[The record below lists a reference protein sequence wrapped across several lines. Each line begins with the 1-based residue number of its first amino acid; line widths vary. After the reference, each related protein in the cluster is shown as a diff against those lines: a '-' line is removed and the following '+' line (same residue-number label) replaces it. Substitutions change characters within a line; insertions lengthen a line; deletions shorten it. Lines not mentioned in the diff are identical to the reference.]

1 MNCEINKLLI
11 NFCIDRI
18 IVNIVYRENSQKYF
32 TFPKQVEKLC
42 EQDWFKWN
50 FYCAKENFIKQII
63 RWTKFNYTHNSIW
76 FDFGL
81 NSR

>member
-18 IVNIVYRENSQKYF
+18 IVNIVYRENSQIYF

-42 EQDWFKWN
+42 EQD
-50 FYCAKENFIKQII
+50 
-63 RWTKFNYTHNSIW
+63 
-76 FDFGL
+76 
-81 NSR
+81 